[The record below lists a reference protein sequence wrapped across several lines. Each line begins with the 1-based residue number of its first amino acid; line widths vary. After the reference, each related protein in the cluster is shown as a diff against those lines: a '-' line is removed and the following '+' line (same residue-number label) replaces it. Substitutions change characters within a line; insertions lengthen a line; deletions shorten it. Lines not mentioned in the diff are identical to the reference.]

1 LRPCGSYLR
10 LKIAPSNIGQRQVF
24 SPSGQDCCN
33 HSFSNKYRHPQNN
46 SLPMIDICSNN
57 LSFLQ
62 KREIWELI
70 DYESEQESWE
80 PLKCGSK
87 IRPHSRFVCM

>member
-33 HSFSNKYRHPQNN
+33 HSFYLINTDILRIILYQWLTFAPTI
-46 SLPMIDICSNN
+46 SLFCKSVK
-57 LSFLQ
+57 F
-62 KREIWELI
+62 
-70 DYESEQESWE
+70 ESW
-80 PLKCGSK
+80 
-87 IRPHSRFVCM
+87 